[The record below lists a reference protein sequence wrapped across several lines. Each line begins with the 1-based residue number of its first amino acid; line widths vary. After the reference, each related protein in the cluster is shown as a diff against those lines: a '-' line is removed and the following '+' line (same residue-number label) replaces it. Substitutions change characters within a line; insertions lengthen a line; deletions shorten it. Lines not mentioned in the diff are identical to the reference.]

1 MQKKTFEMVAIIKL
15 YKNYVK
21 YTWNRP
27 SLKAETIR
35 LIFVKRKQLYVM
47 MSACPVTQGLGPPLL
62 SLLHWQA
69 GSLPLSHHGSPKEN
83 KITMLKRY
91 LHSHVHCQDVETN
104 CQWIYGNC
112 SIETQWSITQPFKRK
127 TSCHLWQQGLTWR
140 TLYEVK

>member
-47 MSACPVTQGLGPPLL
+47 MSACSYPGIEPSSLKSPALTSRFFTAKPP
-62 SLLHWQA
+62 WK
-69 GSLPLSHHGSPKEN
+69 P
-83 KITMLKRY
+83 
-91 LHSHVHCQDVETN
+91 
-104 CQWIYGNC
+104 
-112 SIETQWSITQPFKRK
+112 
-127 TSCHLWQQGLTWR
+127 
-140 TLYEVK
+140 